1 MYRKDSERRNR
12 KTEEVYN
19 LPKKELVE
27 WGYSLLD
34 EMREDYAKMPKKEMI
49 LSQYLL
55 LHHGRKIIL

>member
-1 MYRKDSERRNR
+1 MTLYYVQERFRRRNR

-34 EMREDYAKMPKKEMI
+34 EMREDYAKMPR
-49 LSQYLL
+49 
-55 LHHGRKIIL
+55 RK